1 MLTKPFYVQNYYLSS
16 LFFNRSEYVMGGA
29 KKKSITKVV
38 KAQVIQERKEGQS
51 KKSRDKTAVDTKQRG
66 IEIPD
71 INDQKFISE
80 LSKLKVITPY
90 EISSQ
95 FNLKISMARNLLKEL
110 ERKNIIK
117 SVEGN
122 ARVRIYQPVSS

>member
-1 MLTKPFYVQNYYLSS
+1 
-16 LFFNRSEYVMGGA
+16 MGGA
-29 KKKSITKVV
+29 KKKSISKVE
-38 KAQVIQERKEGQS
+38 KAQVIQEKKEGQP
-51 KKSRDKTAVDTKQRG
+51 KKSKDKTAVETKQRG
-66 IEIPD
+66 IEIPNISD
-71 INDQKFISE
+71 KKFISE
-80 LSKLKVITPY
+80 LSKLNVITPY

-95 FNLKISMARNLLKEL
+95 FNLKISMAKNLLKEL